1 MRIALGSA
9 RGLAYLHED
18 CMFMSCRILLIN
30 IIFLVLVRKIP
41 DKYLNLL
48 KFLSWQVIPRS
59 YIVISRPPIF
69 LLMIIL
75 MQRWSTQFCISVC
88 MVCTSMWICFL
99 VLLVR
104 HAFLLSTMIYFKKQE
119 LYSRGECLA
128 ARDSHHK

>member
-75 MQRWSTQFCISVC
+75 MQRWSTQFCTCVC
-88 MVCTSMWICFL
+88 IVCTSLWSCFL
-99 VLLVR
+99 AFLVI

-119 LYSRGECLA
+119 LYSCGECLA
-128 ARDSHHK
+128 TRDRHHK